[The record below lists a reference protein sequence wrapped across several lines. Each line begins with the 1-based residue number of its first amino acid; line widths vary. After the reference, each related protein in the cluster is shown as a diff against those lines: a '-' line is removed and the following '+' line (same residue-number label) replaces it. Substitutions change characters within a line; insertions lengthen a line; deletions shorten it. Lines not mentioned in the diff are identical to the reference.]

1 MKPHS
6 FTRAKRMT
14 QIASQCKID
23 IYVKRGTQSRRKE

>member
-1 MKPHS
+1 MFPAP
-6 FTRAKRMT
+6 FTKAKRMI